1 MRWRVGNGQRIRIW
15 DDPWVP
21 NFSSYRVVSP
31 RTLSPQVSMV
41 SHLIDYDNNCWNVD
55 LLKRIFLFKWGK
67 YVYVLEETLE
77 NAGSSE
83 IRHFAWRAARDIL
96 PTKVNL
102 RFRHVLMDD
111 VCEESGATAETF
123 IHLFWEC
130 QRACETWASFKNF
143 WVLVPT
149 HFRSFMDFLWFV
161 LMEADW
167 SNEDSTMAVLLV
179 WTPWTHRNEVR
190 HGGMRKNGRE
200 LFLRCQHY
208 MEEYWAALILPLN
221 HPQSLDSKWSPPQLP
236 FYKVNVDGAVLGKQ
250 KKAGVGVV
258 IRDHEGNF
266 IAGLSKKFKAPL
278 GAIAVEAK
286 AFETGITFAKEV
298 GILDFVLEGDS
309 LTIVNALCKKTS
321 APSSVASLIYGI

>member
-1 MRWRVGNGQRIRIW
+1 MG
-15 DDPWVP
+15 
-21 NFSSYRVVSP
+21 
-31 RTLSPQVSMV
+31 T
-41 SHLIDYDNNCWNVD
+41 
-55 LLKRIFLFKWGK
+55 
-67 YVYVLEETLE
+67 YVLEETLE
-77 NAGSSE
+77 NVSSSE
-83 IRHFAWRAARDIL
+83 IRHFGWRAAHDIL
-96 PTKVNL
+96 QTKANL

-111 VCEESGATAETF
+111 VCEECGATAETF

-130 QRACETWASFKNF
+130 QRARETWASFKSF
-143 WVLVPT
+143 WVLFPT
-149 HFRSFMDFLWFV
+149 HFRCFMDFLWFV

-167 SNEDSTMAVLLV
+167 SNEDSAMAVSLV
-179 WTPWTHRNEVR
+179 WTLWTHRNEVR

-250 KKAGVGVV
+250 KEAGVGVV

-278 GAIAVEAK
+278 GDIAVEAK

-309 LTIVNALCKKTS
+309 LTIVNALCEKTS
-321 APSSVASLIYGI
+321 APSSVASLIYGIQAGSIDLRNVYFSHVCRSWNLPPHLLAKFAVGISNYFTWIEKCHCFLEQALVQDVSSALIK